1 VYFVLDA
8 RVDEGQSVTIWVVPM
23 FCGSYNSIVAL
34 IRVVV
39 PYLTSVKVVEVP
51 TFGFVGSFGVVTSVF
66 GSISSENVTPGQL
79 FRSTFVVPLGGPA
92 PRTVGAV
99 LSVLSTVTCTV
110 LLADSLPA
118 ASVAV
123 TSKVCAVD
131 CSLTS

>member
-1 VYFVLDA
+1 
-8 RVDEGQSVTIWVVPM
+8 
-23 FCGSYNSIVAL
+23 
-34 IRVVV
+34 
-39 PYLTSVKVVEVP
+39 
-51 TFGFVGSFGVVTSVF
+51 
-66 GSISSENVTPGQL
+66 
-79 FRSTFVVPLGGPA
+79 VPLGRPA